1 MDLEIIGVEN
11 KGDIDNERLLLK
23 AKSDHVNSWD
33 YAVLDNTYDKED
45 CESNKNRHV
54 FYFDDES
61 KYVCLDRG
69 EVICLYTKRGKYQ
82 KREVSGVLHHYF
94 YWCLG
99 KSIWNKDGD
108 EVTLI
113 KVSEKE
119 SKSV

>member
-1 MDLEIIGVEN
+1 MDLEIVSVEN
-11 KGDIDNERLLLK
+11 KGEIDSERLVLK
-23 AKSDHVNSWD
+23 AKADDVSTWD
-33 YAVLDNTYDKED
+33 YAVLDNTYGKED
-45 CESNKNRHV
+45 DVSNKNRHV

-61 KYVCLDRG
+61 PYVTLDKG
-69 EVICLYTKRGKYQ
+69 EVIYLYTKRGKYQ
-82 KREVSGVLHHYF
+82 KKEVSGVLHHYF

-113 KVSEKE
+113 NVSEKK